1 MADSADKNVCATA
14 VSQFALEAI
23 QLSKFHGEHPAL
35 RQVEFALRPGEV
47 LAVLGHNGAGKTTLL
62 HILALVAR
70 PTSGTVRIGGR
81 DMVGAERLAARA
93 SIGLLAHQTFLYDE
107 LTARENLE
115 FFARLYG
122 LAGGR
127 ALAERQLEAA
137 GLAEVGDELV
147 RHFSRGMRQRLAL
160 ARTFLHQPELALLD
174 EPFTGLDE
182 SASKTLRELVA
193 SWRRAGR
200 TVVLSSHDRAQ
211 ALELAT
217 TILVL
222 DRGRM
227 AHFGESTPHSALRI
241 PHSTEGRV

>member
-1 MADSADKNVCATA
+1 MSE
-14 VSQFALEAI
+14 FALEAV

-35 RQVEFALRPGEV
+35 RQVEFALRSGEV

-62 HILALVAR
+62 HLLALLAQ
-70 PTSGTVRIGGR
+70 PTRGVVRIGGR
-81 DMVGAERLAARA
+81 DMVGGERLAARA

-122 LAGGR
+122 LPDGR
-127 ALAERQLEAA
+127 SRGERQLEAA
-137 GLAEVGDELV
+137 GLAEVSDELV

-160 ARTFLHQPELALLD
+160 ARAFLHEPALALLD

-182 SASKTLRELVA
+182 AAAASLRGRLAE
-193 SWRRAGR
+193 WRRTGR
-200 TVVLSSHDRAQ
+200 TVVLSSHDRTH

-217 TILVL
+217 SVLILE
-222 DRGRM
+222 RGRVV
-227 AHFGESTPHSALRI
+227 HFGEEAEVKSKK
-241 PHSTEGRV
+241 